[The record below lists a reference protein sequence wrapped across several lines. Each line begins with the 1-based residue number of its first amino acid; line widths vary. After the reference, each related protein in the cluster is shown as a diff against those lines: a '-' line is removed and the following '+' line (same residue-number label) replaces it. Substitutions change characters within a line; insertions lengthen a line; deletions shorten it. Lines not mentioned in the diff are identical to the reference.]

1 MTPSIHKTVSS
12 NTQADDSRSGI
23 PPPFAK
29 IIRRQVD
36 GVLLLDKPVGLSST
50 QAMAAAKRLYR
61 ADKAG
66 HTGTLDPFATG
77 LLPICFGEAAKFSR
91 FMLDAE
97 KSYIA
102 TLKLGEVS
110 ATGDTEG
117 EIIQQREVNVTRDEI
132 ERVLTQFVGEQMQTP
147 PMYSAL
153 KQKGVAL
160 YKLARQGIEV
170 PRTPRQIRVFS
181 LSLISF
187 EGNTLV
193 IDTKVSKGTYIR
205 TLAENIG
212 EALNCGA
219 HLTEL
224 RRTTTGGFD
233 LSQSH
238 TLDGLAALSEV
249 ERDGNLLRADSL
261 CAVLTKIQLRHEDA
275 RIFSNGG
282 WLPAPS
288 APSAYSSQSEPTSEY
303 RVYAEDN
310 RFLGIGEIAHADNKS
325 RLIPVRVMALH

>member
-1 MTPSIHKTVSS
+1 MFDYADS
-12 NTQADDSRSGI
+12 NASGLGI

-29 IIRRQVD
+29 IIRRPVD

-61 ADKAG
+61 ADKGG

-97 KSYIA
+97 KSYVA

-117 EIIQQREVNVTRDEI
+117 DIIARREINVTREQI
-132 ERVLTQFVGEQMQTP
+132 ERVLTQFVGEQLQTP

-153 KQKGVAL
+153 KQNGVAL

-170 PRTPRQIRVFS
+170 PRTPRLIRVFS
-181 LSLISF
+181 LSLVSF
-187 EGNTLV
+187 DGDGLV
-193 IDTKVSKGTYIR
+193 LDCKVSKGTYIR

-212 EALNCGA
+212 EALHCGA
-219 HLTEL
+219 HLRAL
-224 RRTTTGGFD
+224 RRTATGGFT
-233 LSQSH
+233 LSHSH
-238 TLDGLAALSEV
+238 TLAALANMNEA
-249 ERDGNLLRADSL
+249 ERDNRLCAADSL
-261 CAVLTKIQLRHEDA
+261 CAALIKISLTDDDA

-282 WLPAPS
+282 WLPAP
-288 APSAYSSQSEPTSEY
+288 AFCQPYATETEHGNATSEY
-303 RVYAEDN
+303 RVYSERN
-310 RFLGIGEIAHADNKS
+310 RFLGIGAISISVNARDQP
-325 RLIPVRVMALH
+325 RLNPVRLMALR